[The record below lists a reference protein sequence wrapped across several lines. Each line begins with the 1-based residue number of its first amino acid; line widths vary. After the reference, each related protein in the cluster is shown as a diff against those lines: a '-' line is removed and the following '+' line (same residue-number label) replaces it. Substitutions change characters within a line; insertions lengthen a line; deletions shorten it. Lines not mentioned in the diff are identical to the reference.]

1 MSYSYG
7 TTKTIWTKCFRPLI
21 WDLGCISLK
30 WWVNRGLGWTL
41 FHTSKTIFII
51 LMFIISG
58 KPVGTWTIYFIYI
71 YFYIRF
77 KFESVDDN
85 QGVKSGRCFR
95 MWSSARYYTLMDA
108 SSYIQRKYWWMSHH
122 PIQHKSPEGWI
133 IIHPT
138 YKTPWDIEIKGV
150 FIVNHPKFLITNL
163 CFIYRGVGRGL
174 SPL

>member
-1 MSYSYG
+1 MFYSYS
-7 TTKTIWTKCFRPLI
+7 TTTTIWTKCFRPLI
-21 WDLGCISLK
+21 WDLGCISLR
-30 WWVNRGLGWTL
+30 WWVNRGLGWTP

-95 MWSSARYYTLMDA
+95 MWSSARYNTLEQMGSDQGK
-108 SSYIQRKYWWMSHH
+108 SPTTRSGINPRSEKTNRKETILNEMANFMTRTSHH
-122 PIQHKSPEGWI
+122 QKTSHKRTKTSQPEGSQ
-133 IIHPT
+133 
-138 YKTPWDIEIKGV
+138 ESG
-150 FIVNHPKFLITNL
+150 
-163 CFIYRGVGRGL
+163 
-174 SPL
+174 